1 MSKIKVD
8 TIEGSTGTTIT
19 VPTGQTLTLTDGLA
33 ATSLTGTIAAA
44 RLPTIPITK
53 GGTGVTSLGTANQVL
68 AVNSGASALE
78 FQDAS
83 SGKVL
88 GQAVTESTARTTWSN
103 PGEVQGSGNMSDFYY
118 PNSSNCYVDCAY
130 TKQTSTSRI
139 FVTGHIVLKASTN
152 THDFAVFVVGDE
164 ANGRVLHFDEHNGA
178 RNYLAHSFTVCF
190 SGLST
195 GAKTFRATAG
205 TGASRSH
212 SGTRGSGGDT
222 TSHSDVST
230 NNGYTL
236 LSVMEVEV

>member
-19 VPTGQTLTLTDGLA
+19 VPTGQTLPLTEGLA
-33 ATSLTGTIAAA
+33 ATSLTGTIADA

-130 TKQTSTSRI
+130 TKQTSTIRI

>member
-1 MSKIKVD
+1 MSKIKVNE
-8 TIEGSTGTTIT
+8 IEAATGSTVTI
-19 VPTGQTLTLTDGLA
+19 PTGQTFTVTDGIP
-33 ATSLTGTIAAA
+33 ATNLSGTISDA
-44 RLPTIPITK
+44 RLPTIPVTK

-103 PGEVQGSGNMSDFYY
+103 PGEIQGSGNMSDFYY

>member
-33 ATSLTGTIAAA
+33 ATSLTGTIADA

-103 PGEVQGSGNMSDFYY
+103 PGEVQGSGIMSDFYY

>member
-1 MSKIKVD
+1 MSKIKVNEREAA
-8 TIEGSTGTTIT
+8 TGSTVTI
-19 VPTGQTLTLTDGLA
+19 PTGQTFTVTDGIP
-33 ATSLTGTIAAA
+33 ATNLSGTISDA
-44 RLPTIPITK
+44 RLPTIPVTK

-103 PGEVQGSGNMSDFYY
+103 PGEIQGSGNMSDFYY